1 MEDIA
6 TMDAIERYLRG
17 EMDEAEKAW
26 FENLRR
32 TNSELDQA
40 VVEQHAFLN
49 QLENYG
55 RIKQLKH
62 QLHQIHSRLVDQGVI
77 NENYSPATGGKLLQ
91 FWRRHNR
98 TIAVAASIAGVTALS
113 ISAAVQ
119 LFTPKA
125 KPSDVVLLHRKLT
138 QLENGQR
145 ATNIK
150 INQLIETDAS
160 SAPTLPEGPQVAAG
174 TSFLIDGDGYLVT
187 NYHVVANSSSLIVSN
202 NGKDYRASA
211 VHLDKD
217 RDLAILKITDGRW
230 QPLGPVPYALRKNKA
245 ELGEELFT
253 LGYPRNSIVYNR
265 GYLSAG
271 TGYNDD
277 SLSIQLTISANPGN
291 SGGPV
296 LDKNGNIVG
305 ILTTRDRQA
314 SEVVF
319 ASKVQ
324 NLTRLVD
331 ELKKDTAFRD
341 LNLPTRSMVRNLDRV
356 DQIKKIQDCVFMVK
370 VY

>member
-1 MEDIA
+1 M
-6 TMDAIERYLRG
+6 MDAIERYLRG

-32 TNSELDQA
+32 TNAELDQA

-49 QLENYG
+49 QVESYG

-62 QLHQIHSRLVDQGVI
+62 QLHQIHSRLVDQHAI
-77 NENYSPATGGKLLQ
+77 DENYTPATGGKLVQ
-91 FWRRHNR
+91 FWSRHKR

-113 ISAAVQ
+113 ISAAIQ

-125 KPSDVVLLHRKLT
+125 KPSDVVLLNRKLT
-138 QLENGQR
+138 QLENGQK

-150 INQLIETDAS
+150 INQLIETDATP
-160 SAPTLPEGPQVAAG
+160 APALPEGPQVAAG

-187 NYHVVANSSSLIVSN
+187 NYHVVANSSSLFVAN
-202 NGKDYRASA
+202 NGKDYQASA

-217 RDLAILKITDGRW
+217 RDIAILKITDRRW
-230 QPLGPVPYALRKNKA
+230 QPLGTVPYALRKNKA

-305 ILTTRDRQA
+305 ILSTRDRQA

-324 NLTRLVD
+324 NLARLVE

-341 LNLPTRSMVRNLDRV
+341 LNLPTRSTVRNLDRV